1 MCFEAPRTV
10 ARLEKNLVRRT
21 GRANPE
27 EQKTKEPTKQALA
40 PGLQLASILI
50 ALCLALLKVQS
61 GRTAQGQA
69 GTTGNRD
76 AQHTNDTPSSSP
88 VTLGER
94 DKPHE
99 SIATYAPG

>member
-1 MCFEAPRTV
+1 MAEGFLERLRAPYRTIISCGSWNKKW
-10 ARLEKNLVRRT
+10 AEL
-21 GRANPE
+21 
-27 EQKTKEPTKQALA
+27 
-40 PGLQLASILI
+40 GLQLASVLI

-99 SIATYAPG
+99 RIATYAPG